1 MSVKGVVI
9 MGVSSFS
16 GAAKG
21 DLVRVI
27 GERPCCILSEL
38 AGLARVAARAVKG
51 TGDGVDIRTENPA
64 VARKVYRLAQAV
76 FDLPVTIVTREQRRF
91 RKTKLFL
98 VRIHGEPNKIMVK
111 VGIADRFGHP
121 LPGIRRMLLQREC
134 CRRSYLRGLFLG
146 AGWVSNSG
154 EGYHLEFISPSAV
167 CAQDIIDLLN
177 RFGLKARSAAKKNG
191 YVVYLKESAA
201 ISHCLKL
208 MGAAGALL
216 DLENARIFREIKNRV
231 NRLVNCETANLN
243 KTVEASLRRK
253 EEIELII
260 AHIGLEGIPDE
271 LRELA
276 RLRLIH
282 PEITLT
288 ELGELLYPPLTK
300 SCVNHRLRRL
310 SAIARRIKKDKG
322 VLTHNVTPD
331 SKSKKRFPRGR
342 KKIWRKTTIQGR

>member
-1 MSVKGVVI
+1 

-16 GAAKG
+16 RATKG
-21 DLVRVI
+21 DLVRVV
-27 GERPCCILSEL
+27 GERPCCVLSEL
-38 AGLARVAARAVKG
+38 AGLARVAARVARG
-51 TGDGVDIRTENPA
+51 SGNGPGVDIRTENSA
-64 VARKVYRLAQAV
+64 VARKAYRLAQTV
-76 FDLPVTIVTREQRRF
+76 FGVPVTVVTREQRRF

-98 VRIHGEPNKIMVK
+98 VRIPGDPNKIMAKIGV
-111 VGIADRFGHP
+111 VDRFGHP

-154 EGYHLEFISPSAV
+154 EGYHLEFLSPSAA
-167 CAQDIIDLLN
+167 CAQDIIKLLN
-177 RFGLKARSAAKKNG
+177 RLGLKARYAARKSG

-201 ISHCLKL
+201 ISECLKL
-208 MGAAGALL
+208 MGATGALL

-260 AHIGLEGIPDE
+260 VHVGLEGIPDE

-276 RLRLIH
+276 RLRLVH
-282 PEITLT
+282 PEITLK
-288 ELGELLYPPLTK
+288 ELGELLHPPVSK

-310 SAIARRIKKDKG
+310 SAIARRI
-322 VLTHNVTPD
+322 
-331 SKSKKRFPRGR
+331 R
-342 KKIWRKTTIQGR
+342 KKMESDGNKDNV